1 MHYQG
6 YGRRSQVTPQTEP
19 IPGTSMVS
27 NNAGGFG
34 FAVDDLTRLKR
45 FATLGSSSGT
55 YYVNARDLTKQN
67 LDVVE
72 RMLKAGQGKLI
83 VDTVIEVSK
92 AGRGVSNDPALFV
105 LARCAACDVHGKVT
119 FQAAEKTYEL
129 HQHNHPGLFE
139 RIPDNTSHVRGNKTF
154 KRAGNIIHLTEQKK
168 GGVQDHPDDIEIRR
182 YALQALPVVA
192 RTGTHFLHFIA
203 YVEQFRGW
211 GRSLK
216 RTVAA
221 WYNKKQ
227 DKDLAYQLI
236 KYQNRDGWSQDDAL
250 RLSHPKAIEAHQTL
264 YHWVTKG
271 WEGVGDEE
279 HPDNALKIVWA
290 YEKAKR
296 AQDDK
301 EVASLIKEYTL
312 PREAVPTQ
320 FLHSVPVWEAL
331 LAEMPMEAMCRN
343 LATMTREGVVKP
355 MGDSTRFIAE
365 RLRSGDLIKK
375 ARLHPI
381 KILAALTTYQS
392 GKSVRGDATWTPVQ
406 AIVDALNEA
415 FYLSFGNVAPT
426 DKKSLI
432 AIDVSASMHGTKVNG
447 IPGMECHT
455 AASAMALVIAASA
468 WHTTASGL
476 RVPNYHVIAFD
487 TMAHALSVSHQQRLD
502 DVMRIV
508 STTGGGGTNCAV
520 PFQYAIDNKLDLDA
534 IVTLSDSETWFGK
547 MGHPIQILNK
557 YRQHVAH
564 PVKAVNVQMA
574 ATHVTNNDPDDK
586 DALEAIGFDT
596 AVPELISAFVQG
608 NF

>member
-301 EVASLIKEYTL
+301 EVASLIKEYRL

-365 RLRSGDLIKK
+365 RLRNKELIKK

-415 FYLSFGNVAPT
+415 FYLSFGNVEPT
-426 DKKSLI
+426 GKRILLAVDTSY
-432 AIDVSASMHGTKVNG
+432 SMHGTKVNG
-447 IPGMECHT
+447 IPNLKAHT
-455 AASAMALVIAASA
+455 AAGAMALVIANSE
-468 WHTTASGL
+468 WGNNASGL
-476 RVPNYHVIAFD
+476 QIPQYHIIGVD
-487 TMAHALSVSHQQRLD
+487 TSVQELSISPKQRLD
-502 DVMRIV
+502 DVVRTLE
-508 STTGGGGTNCAV
+508 SQGGGGTDLSL
-520 PFQYAIDNKLDLDA
+520 PMQYALRKKLKVDA
-534 IVTLSDSETWFGK
+534 FVIATDSESWAG
-547 MGHPIQILNK
+547 
-557 YRQHVAH
+557 VH
-564 PVKAVNVQMA
+564 PVLALKAYRERINPNARMVSIQMT
-574 ATHVTNNDPDDK
+574 ATPPTNNDPNDRLSLDC
-586 DALEAIGFDT
+586 IGFDT
-596 AVPELISAFVQG
+596 VTPEIAASFIKG
-608 NF
+608 DF